1 MAGLSVTEAVEAAG
15 VITDALAP
23 LIPPAAADLRKAGV
37 TYAVVELD
45 SLGIHYSW
53 TAEVGDTETSGYG
66 DAESIAE
73 AWQRILEECSDE

>member
-1 MAGLSVTEAVEAAG
+1 MPLTASEAVAVTGDLVTA
-15 VITDALAP
+15 IAP
-23 LIPPAAADLRKAGV
+23 LVPPLAADLRKAGV

>member
-1 MAGLSVTEAVEAAG
+1 MPLTASEAVAVTGDLVTA
-15 VITDALAP
+15 IAP
-23 LIPPAAADLRKAGV
+23 LVPPLAADLRKAGV

-53 TAEVGDTETSGYG
+53 TAEVEDTETSGYG
-66 DAESIAE
+66 DAESIAK